1 MADNETFEPK
11 IVAFTCNWCSYAGA
25 DLAGTSRVQYAPNM
39 RIIRVM
45 CSGRVEPTFILEAL
59 QNGADGVCVLGCHFG
74 DCHYISGN
82 YEAARR
88 MELLKKL
95 FKQVGIDENRVMIEW
110 VSASEGDRFGTVVN
124 EFTDKIKELGPLP
137 DDYSEKISLVRGALE
152 GERGSGALH
161 RVGERRPHVGLRRHA
176 VEVPPH
182 ERDHRMVG
190 VIGIE
195 PLEPARVEVAP
206 PQCRPAMGDV
216 VETDDQIVHPSVC
229 RLIEQVPG
237 KTALLAPLVPRGEFR
252 SHEHQRRPA
261 GARFRRCGLGHLR
274 SLFVPEVS
282 GRLGLRYHFP
292 PYGFTG

>member
-152 GERGSGALH
+152 GERLRIVLGSTKRAFEEGEIEEERYTTAMYEIAIEEIERIKMLKALTEN
-161 RVGERRPHVGLRRHA
+161 GPQT
-176 VEVPPH
+176 VPQWA
-182 ERDHRMVG
+182 EYVG
-190 VIGIE
+190 VPKDRIWRHVLSLTQRNIIE
-195 PLEPARVEVAP
+195 
-206 PQCRPAMGDV
+206 V
-216 VETDDQIVHPSVC
+216 VGHKDNYMIY
-229 RLIEQVPG
+229 
-237 KTALLAPLVPRGEFR
+237 
-252 SHEHQRRPA
+252 QRR
-261 GARFRRCGLGHLR
+261 
-274 SLFVPEVS
+274 E
-282 GRLGLRYHFP
+282 Y
-292 PYGFTG
+292 